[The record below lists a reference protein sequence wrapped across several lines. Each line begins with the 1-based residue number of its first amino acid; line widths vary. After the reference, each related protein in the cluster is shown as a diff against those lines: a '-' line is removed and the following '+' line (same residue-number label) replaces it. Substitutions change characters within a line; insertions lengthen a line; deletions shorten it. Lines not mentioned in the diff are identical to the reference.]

1 MPQSDNIV
9 FNVLSIM
16 RGTTV
21 DGPGFRT
28 SIYLAGCNHRCPG
41 CHNPSSWDSTGG
53 TPTSLSEILDIV
65 EEEDFNVTLSGG
77 DPLCNPKSTKILIDA
92 LKGNGRNVWVYTGYT
107 WEEIITTPLLA
118 DTIRNA
124 DVVVEGPFIMA
135 QKDPDLL
142 FRGSANQRIIDIQK
156 SLNTGTIVKYC

>member
-41 CHNPSSWDSTGG
+41 CHNPSSWNKTGG
-53 TPTSLSEILDIV
+53 TPTTLSKILDIV

-77 DPLCNPKSTKILIDA
+77 DPLCNPKSTKFLIDA
-92 LKGNGRNVWVYTGYT
+92 LKGNGRNVRVYTGYT
-107 WEEIITTPLLA
+107 WEEIIATPHLT

-142 FRGSANQRIIDIQK
+142 FRGSANQRIIDIQE
-156 SLNTGTIVKYC
+156 SLASSKIILWQ